1 MYWWLNR
8 KRLRDVIEKTLLYII
23 IIYKV
28 DNTKFYFYEKLL

>member
-8 KRLRDVIEKTLLYII
+8 KRLRDVIEKTQLYII